1 MKGWA
6 GLFGG
11 FILGFLTAVIV
22 DLVAPELLTPYT
34 KEFIPATQLESIRGL
49 VIKKERESNRLLMT
63 LSTPKGVLLATFT
76 QKIEEI
82 DLLVAEGYAT
92 TIRLRS
98 YSPFVENPVVERVE
112 AATKTQDADLPP
124 SVTE

>member
-1 MKGWA
+1 MKTWA
-6 GLFGG
+6 GLLGG
-11 FILGFLTAVIV
+11 FILGFLAAVIV

-34 KEFIPATQLESIRGL
+34 KQFVPATQFESIRGM

-92 TIRLRS
+92 TIRLRA
-98 YSPFVENPVVERVE
+98 YSPFVQNPVVERVE
-112 AATKTQDADLPP
+112 ASTADQDSDSHPSATQ
-124 SVTE
+124 